1 MEVFFSFETVNT
13 AIKVTIGISI
23 LAGVVSIS
31 DVFDTVSTHVADNSN
46 RTIVRSAFSWDCGKL
61 EVVTL
66 IAGNSRL
73 ALSNFLF
80 NTFKA
85 IDATIEVTVKLS
97 IFASI
102 ITRSYIGDM
111 LPADIANNCNT
122 S

>member
-13 AIKVTIGISI
+13 AIKVTVGISI

-66 IAGNSRL
+66 ITGNSRL

-80 NTFKA
+80 NSFKA

>member
-13 AIKVTIGISI
+13 AIKVTVGISI

-66 IAGNSRL
+66 ITGNSRL

-80 NTFKA
+80 NSFKA

-102 ITRSYIGDM
+102 ITRSYIGHT
-111 LPADIANNCNT
+111 LLTDIANNCNT

>member
-13 AIKVTIGISI
+13 AIKVTVGISI

-66 IAGNSRL
+66 ITGNSRL

-80 NTFKA
+80 NSFKA

-102 ITRSYIGDM
+102 ITRSYIRHT
-111 LPADIANNCNT
+111 LLTDIANNCNT

>member
-66 IAGNSRL
+66 ITSNSRL

-80 NTFKA
+80 NSFKA

-97 IFASI
+97 IFTSI
-102 ITRSYIGDM
+102 ITRSYIGHT
-111 LPADIANNCNT
+111 LLTDIANNCNT

>member
-13 AIKVTIGISI
+13 TIKVTIGISI

-66 IAGNSRL
+66 ITSNSRL

-80 NTFKA
+80 NSFKA

-97 IFASI
+97 IFTSI
-102 ITRSYIGDM
+102 ITRSYIGHT
-111 LPADIANNCNT
+111 LLTDIANNCNT

>member
-13 AIKVTIGISI
+13 AIKVTVGISI

-66 IAGNSRL
+66 ITGNSRL

-80 NTFKA
+80 NSFKA

-102 ITRSYIGDM
+102 ITRSYIGDT
-111 LPADIANNCNT
+111 LLADIANNCNT

>member
-13 AIKVTIGISI
+13 AIKVTVGISI

-66 IAGNSRL
+66 ITSNSRL

-80 NTFKA
+80 NSFKA